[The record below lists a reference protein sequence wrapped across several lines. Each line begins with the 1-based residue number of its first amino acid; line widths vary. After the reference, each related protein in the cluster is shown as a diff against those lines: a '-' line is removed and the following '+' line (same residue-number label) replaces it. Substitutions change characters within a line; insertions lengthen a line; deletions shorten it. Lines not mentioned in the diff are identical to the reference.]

1 MPTVGRGVRPLG
13 SGGVSRSVTSHGS
26 PVKTQDS
33 LADKVLWI
41 FVKVWI
47 VSCSYEMSLVQLIID
62 IFCVVRPILL

>member
-1 MPTVGRGVRPLG
+1 M
-13 SGGVSRSVTSHGS
+13 
-26 PVKTQDS
+26 KTQDS

-47 VSCSYEMSLVQLIID
+47 VSRSYEMSLVQLIID